1 MPTTNK
7 LIIQQHDPVDIAPI
21 VDKLGDLVNKL
32 DDIVRT
38 IDAKGQSSADS
49 SVDSNSTTGSNTG
62 NTNATTPSIEEVVEA
77 IKSLTT
83 NVKSLNIDKSLQVA
97 ATIFTNLADKD
108 RLNDEKYYRDVANK
122 AVKLGKIMVAAYD
135 GPK

>member
-49 SVDSNSTTGSNTG
+49 SVDNTSTTGSNTG
-62 NTNATTPSIEEVVEA
+62 NTNATTPSIEEIVQA
-77 IKSLTT
+77 I
-83 NVKSLNIDKSLQVA
+83 KSLNIDKPLQVA

>member
-49 SVDSNSTTGSNTG
+49 SVDNTSTTGSNTG
-62 NTNATTPSIEEVVEA
+62 NTNATTPSIEEIVQA
-77 IKSLTT
+77 I
-83 NVKSLNIDKSLQVA
+83 KSLNIDKPLQVA

-122 AVKLGKIMVAAYD
+122 AVKLGKIMVAAYNSR
-135 GPK
+135 

>member
-49 SVDSNSTTGSNTG
+49 SVDNTSTTGSNTG
-62 NTNATTPSIEEVVEA
+62 NTNATTPSIEEIVQA
-77 IKSLTT
+77 I
-83 NVKSLNIDKSLQVA
+83 KSLNIDKPLQVA

-122 AVKLGKIMVAAYD
+122 AVKLGKIMVEAYNSR
-135 GPK
+135 

>member
-21 VDKLGDLVNKL
+21 VDKLDELVNKL
-32 DDIVRT
+32 GDIVRT
-38 IDAKGQSSADS
+38 IDAKGQSSSDS
-49 SVDSNSTTGSNTG
+49 SVDNTSTTGSNTG

-77 IKSLTT
+77 IKSL
-83 NVKSLNIDKSLQVA
+83 NIDKPLQVA

-122 AVKLGKIMVAAYD
+122 AVKLGKIMVDAY
-135 GPK
+135 GSPK

>member
-1 MPTTNK
+1 MPTANK

-38 IDAKGQSSADS
+38 IDAKGQSSTDS
-49 SVDSNSTTGSNTG
+49 SVDNTSTTGSNTG
-62 NTNATTPSIEEVVEA
+62 NTNATTPSIEEIVQA
-77 IKSLTT
+77 I
-83 NVKSLNIDKSLQVA
+83 KSLNIDKPLQVA

>member
-32 DDIVRT
+32 DDITNVLS
-38 IDAKGQSSADS
+38 AKLTSSSDS
-49 SVDSNSTTGSNTG
+49 SVDSNSTTSSSGEAS
-62 NTNATTPSIEEVVEA
+62 PSLEEIVQA
-77 IKSLTT
+77 I
-83 NVKSLNIDKSLQVA
+83 KSLNIDKPLQVA

-122 AVKLGKIMVAAYD
+122 AVKLGKIMVAAYNSR
-135 GPK
+135 

>member
-38 IDAKGQSSADS
+38 IDAKGQSSTDS
-49 SVDSNSTTGSNTG
+49 SVDNTSTTGSNTG
-62 NTNATTPSIEEVVEA
+62 NTNATTPSIEEIVQA
-77 IKSLTT
+77 I
-83 NVKSLNIDKSLQVA
+83 KSLNIDKPLQVA

>member
-38 IDAKGQSSADS
+38 IDAKGQSSSDS
-49 SVDSNSTTGSNTG
+49 SVDSNSTTSSSGEVS
-62 NTNATTPSIEEVVEA
+62 PSLEEIVQA
-77 IKSLTT
+77 I
-83 NVKSLNIDKSLQVA
+83 KSLNIDKPLQVA

-122 AVKLGKIMVAAYD
+122 SVKLGKIMVDAYNSR
-135 GPK
+135 

>member
-49 SVDSNSTTGSNTG
+49 SVDNTSTTGSNTS
-62 NTNATTPSIEEVVEA
+62 NTNATTPSIEEIVQA
-77 IKSLTT
+77 I
-83 NVKSLNIDKSLQVA
+83 KSLNIDKPLQVA

>member
-32 DDIVRT
+32 DDITNVLS
-38 IDAKGQSSADS
+38 AKLTSSSDS
-49 SVDSNSTTGSNTG
+49 SVDSNSTTSSSGEG
-62 NTNATTPSIEEVVEA
+62 TPSIEEVVEA

-83 NVKSLNIDKSLQVA
+83 NVKSLNIDKPLQVA

>member
-38 IDAKGQSSADS
+38 IDAKGQSSTDS
-49 SVDSNSTTGSNTG
+49 SVDNTSTTGSNTG
-62 NTNATTPSIEEVVEA
+62 NTNATTPSIEEIVQA
-77 IKSLTT
+77 I
-83 NVKSLNIDKSLQVA
+83 KSLNIDKPLQVA

-122 AVKLGKIMVAAYD
+122 AVKLGKIMVDAYNS
-135 GPK
+135 PK

>member
-7 LIIQQHDPVDIAPI
+7 LIIQQHNPVDIAPI

-32 DDIVRT
+32 DDITNVLS
-38 IDAKGQSSADS
+38 AKLTSSSDS
-49 SVDSNSTTGSNTG
+49 SVDSNSTTSSSGEAS
-62 NTNATTPSIEEVVEA
+62 PSLEEIVQA

-83 NVKSLNIDKSLQVA
+83 NVKSLNIDKPLQVA

-122 AVKLGKIMVAAYD
+122 AVKLGKIMVAAYNSR
-135 GPK
+135 

>member
-38 IDAKGQSSADS
+38 IDAKGQSSTDS
-49 SVDSNSTTGSNTG
+49 SVDNTSTTGSNTG
-62 NTNATTPSIEEVVEA
+62 NTNATTPSIEEIVQA
-77 IKSLTT
+77 I
-83 NVKSLNIDKSLQVA
+83 KSLNIDKPLQVA

-108 RLNDEKYYRDVANK
+108 RLNDEKYYRDVAKK
-122 AVKLGKIMVAAYD
+122 AVKLGKIMVEAYNSR
-135 GPK
+135 

>member
-49 SVDSNSTTGSNTG
+49 SVDSNS
-62 NTNATTPSIEEVVEA
+62 ATSSSGEATPSIEEVVEA

-83 NVKSLNIDKSLQVA
+83 NVKSLNIDKPLQVA

>member
-38 IDAKGQSSADS
+38 IDAKGQSSTDS
-49 SVDSNSTTGSNTG
+49 SVDNTSTTGSNTG
-62 NTNATTPSIEEVVEA
+62 NTNATTPSIEEIVQA
-77 IKSLTT
+77 I
-83 NVKSLNIDKSLQVA
+83 KSLNIDKPLQVA

-122 AVKLGKIMVAAYD
+122 AVKLGKIMVEAYNS
-135 GPK
+135 K

>member
-32 DDIVRT
+32 DDITHVLST
-38 IDAKGQSSADS
+38 KLTSSSDS
-49 SVDSNSTTGSNTG
+49 SVDSNSTTSSSGEAS
-62 NTNATTPSIEEVVEA
+62 PSLEEIVQA

-83 NVKSLNIDKSLQVA
+83 NVKSLNIDKPLQVA
-97 ATIFTNLADKD
+97 ATIFTNLADKN

-122 AVKLGKIMVAAYD
+122 AVKLGKIMVDAY
-135 GPK
+135 GSK

>member
-1 MPTTNK
+1 MPTANK
-7 LIIQQHDPVDIAPI
+7 LIIQQQEPVDIAPI

-38 IDAKGQSSADS
+38 IDAKGQSSPDS
-49 SVDSNSTTGSNTG
+49 SVDRPNTG
-62 NTNATTPSIEEVVEA
+62 NTNAAPSTEEIVEA

-83 NVKSLNIDKSLQVA
+83 NVKALNIDKPLQVA
-97 ATIFTNLADKD
+97 ATIFTNLADKN

-122 AVKLGKIMVAAYD
+122 AVKLGKIMVDTY
-135 GPK
+135 GSLK

>member
-38 IDAKGQSSADS
+38 IDAKGQSSSDS
-49 SVDSNSTTGSNTG
+49 SVDNTSTTGSNTG
-62 NTNATTPSIEEVVEA
+62 NTNATTPSIEEIVQA
-77 IKSLTT
+77 I
-83 NVKSLNIDKSLQVA
+83 KSLNIDKPLQVA

-122 AVKLGKIMVAAYD
+122 AVKLGKIMVEAYNS
-135 GPK
+135 K

>member
-1 MPTTNK
+1 MPAANK
-7 LIIQQHDPVDIAPI
+7 LIIQQQDPVDIAPI

-38 IDAKGQSSADS
+38 IDTKGQSSTDS
-49 SVDSNSTTGSNTG
+49 SVGSNSTTGGGGTSSSG
-62 NTNATTPSIEEVVEA
+62 EASPSLEEIVEA

-83 NVKSLNIDKSLQVA
+83 NVKSLNIDKPLQVA

-122 AVKLGKIMVAAYD
+122 AVKLGKIMVAAYNSR
-135 GPK
+135 

>member
-38 IDAKGQSSADS
+38 IDAKGQSSTDS
-49 SVDSNSTTGSNTG
+49 SVDNTSTTGSNTG
-62 NTNATTPSIEEVVEA
+62 NTSTAAASIEEIVQA
-77 IKSLTT
+77 I
-83 NVKSLNIDKSLQVA
+83 KSLNIDKPLQVA

>member
-38 IDAKGQSSADS
+38 IDAKGQSSTDS
-49 SVDSNSTTGSNTG
+49 SVDNTSTTGSNTG
-62 NTNATTPSIEEVVEA
+62 NTNATTPSIEEIVQA
-77 IKSLTT
+77 I
-83 NVKSLNIDKSLQVA
+83 KSLNIDKPLQVA

-122 AVKLGKIMVAAYD
+122 AVKLGKIMVAAYNSR
-135 GPK
+135 

>member
-1 MPTTNK
+1 MPTANK

-38 IDAKGQSSADS
+38 IDAKGQSSSDS
-49 SVDSNSTTGSNTG
+49 SVDSNSTTSSSGEVS
-62 NTNATTPSIEEVVEA
+62 PSLEEIVEA

-83 NVKSLNIDKSLQVA
+83 NVKSLNIDKPLQVA

-122 AVKLGKIMVAAYD
+122 SVKLGKIMVDAYNSR
-135 GPK
+135 K

>member
-32 DDIVRT
+32 DDITHVLST
-38 IDAKGQSSADS
+38 KLTSSSDS
-49 SVDSNSTTGSNTG
+49 SVDSNSTTSSSGEAS
-62 NTNATTPSIEEVVEA
+62 PSLEEIVQA

-83 NVKSLNIDKSLQVA
+83 NVKSLNIDKPLQVA
-97 ATIFTNLADKD
+97 ATIFTNLADKN

-122 AVKLGKIMVAAYD
+122 AVKLGKIMVEAYNS
-135 GPK
+135 PK

>member
-1 MPTTNK
+1 MPTTHK

-38 IDAKGQSSADS
+38 IDAKGQSSSDS
-49 SVDSNSTTGSNTG
+49 SVDNTSTTGSNTG
-62 NTNATTPSIEEVVEA
+62 NTNATTPSIEEIVQA
-77 IKSLTT
+77 I
-83 NVKSLNIDKSLQVA
+83 KSLNIDKHIQVA

>member
-1 MPTTNK
+1 MPTANK
-7 LIIQQHDPVDIAPI
+7 LIIQQQDPIDIAPI

-32 DDIVRT
+32 DDITHVLST
-38 IDAKGQSSADS
+38 KLTSSTDS

-62 NTNATTPSIEEVVEA
+62 NTNTAGMSTEEVVEA

-83 NVKSLNIDKSLQVA
+83 NVKALNIDKPLQVA
-97 ATIFTNLADKD
+97 ATIFTNLADKN

-122 AVKLGKIMVAAYD
+122 AVKLGKIMVDAYST
-135 GPK
+135 K

>member
-77 IKSLTT
+77 IKSL
-83 NVKSLNIDKSLQVA
+83 NIDKPLQVA